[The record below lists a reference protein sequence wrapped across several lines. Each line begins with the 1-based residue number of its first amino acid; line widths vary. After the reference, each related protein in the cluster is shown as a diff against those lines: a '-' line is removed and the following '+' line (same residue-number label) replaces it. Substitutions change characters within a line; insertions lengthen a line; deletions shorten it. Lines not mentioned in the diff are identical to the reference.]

1 MYIQVNFVPY
11 RYVTVIKEQFF
22 CHLQNEMKSL
32 KEALEIEKEAWM
44 RSYKKDQEAHISE
57 RESEIRNQYKRE
69 RDKEIELVIERLESD
84 ASQSRAELEQAMD
97 NRLR

>member
-1 MYIQVNFVPY
+1 MHSF
-11 RYVTVIKEQFF
+11 
-22 CHLQNEMKSL
+22 
-32 KEALEIEKEAWM
+32 
-44 RSYKKDQEAHISE
+44 KKDQATHISE

-84 ASQSRAELEQAMD
+84 ASQSRAELEQAVD